1 MGEQG
6 DAHRVSI
13 GFPPTSRTLDVGEQ
27 ERHNARRRSPRGH
40 SHRIPQG
47 TLVHAVNRG
56 DGGDPVA
63 DQTICTP
70 AKPTHDLSAAGIAD
84 MPVSERRVEDLR

>member
-1 MGEQG
+1 L
-6 DAHRVSI
+6 
-13 GFPPTSRTLDVGEQ
+13 F
-27 ERHNARRRSPRGH
+27 
-40 SHRIPQG
+40 
-47 TLVHAVNRG
+47 HAVNRG

-84 MPVSERRVEDLR
+84 VPASERQAADLR

>member
-1 MGEQG
+1 L
-6 DAHRVSI
+6 
-13 GFPPTSRTLDVGEQ
+13 F
-27 ERHNARRRSPRGH
+27 
-40 SHRIPQG
+40 
-47 TLVHAVNRG
+47 HAVNRG